1 MRIFYFYIQLKT
13 IKLIY
18 FMYLTLITSFI
29 SIPIVILFNQKV
41 AINQVEFLYLI
52 HQINKIDCL

>member
-18 FMYLTLITSFI
+18 FMYLTPITSFI

-52 HQINKIDCL
+52 HQINKIGCL